1 MRESVAA
8 ARTAPSVAVAA
19 AGGGFSAAE
28 SITPAALPKRWRAA
42 PSASDGDTLARAAS
56 LPLLIGGLLHAR
68 GIRTAEEAELFLSPH
83 FDAIENPY
91 RMAGMQA
98 AVERI
103 QRAIL
108 KKEIILIYG
117 DYDVDGTIA
126 VVLLKTAIE
135 TLGGV
140 CRFHVPHRLRDGYGM
155 QAAQLF
161 KAVAEGVQLV
171 ISVDNGIRAFAAAEE
186 AKRLG
191 LDLIVTDHHLPDA
204 AAGIPTALAV
214 LNPNQ
219 PGCGYP
225 SKHLCGAGVAFKL
238 AQALLEAS
246 DRERA
251 RRKLLPSFLKL
262 LAIATVADSVPLLGE
277 NRTFVALGLEQLAYP
292 VQPGLRALMELAEIQ
307 PHPHRLNARD
317 IGFRLAPRLNAAGR
331 MDVASDVVDLF
342 TTRDPV
348 HARSLAEKLHRLN
361 TDRRNT
367 EQAALGEIERRLRED
382 ASHAKTRCLV
392 LDGEG
397 WHRGVIGILASRV
410 VDRTGKPA
418 LVLTH
423 EDGEAY
429 GSGRSLAGFHLLDA
443 ISTCSDL
450 FTRFGGHA
458 HAVGFSLPSARVP
471 ELRARMEA
479 HSAEYFPDRGDGPE
493 LLYEAE
499 LPLDLLT
506 PTLTGWLERFAPYG
520 MENSEPL
527 FLARGVR
534 VRAVPR
540 MMKERH
546 IRLCLSQGDRTSS
559 CTAVGWN
566 LAEQCDA
573 LAVEENSRLD
583 ILYKLRENEGR
594 YGGGREL
601 EIIDFRPAICD
612 EENLTPPS
620 RSFASQSPGR

>member
-1 MRESVAA
+1 VTTDAATVAE
-8 ARTAPSVAVAA
+8 PSGTEPLPPVL
-19 AGGGFSAAE
+19 
-28 SITPAALPKRWRAA
+28 PPKRWTI
-42 PSASDGDTLARAAS
+42 SATPLEAEILAKDAS
-56 LPLLIGGLLHAR
+56 LPLIVAELLYAR
-68 GIRTAEEAELFLSPH
+68 GVRTQEEVELFLNPRI
-83 FDAIENPY
+83 DALHDPY
-91 RMAGMQA
+91 AMLGMQA
-98 AVERI
+98 AVDRI
-103 QRAIL
+103 KQAIAR
-108 KKEIILIYG
+108 KETILIYG

-155 QAAQLF
+155 QAAQLSQ
-161 KAVAEGVQLV
+161 AVADGVQLV

-186 AKRLG
+186 AQSLG

-204 AAGIPTALAV
+204 AMGIPTALAI

-219 PGCGYP
+219 PECAYP
-225 SKHLCGAGVAFKL
+225 CKHLCGAGVAFKL
-238 AQALLEAS
+238 AQALLEAK

-251 RRKLLPSFLKL
+251 RAKLLPSFLKL
-262 LAIATVADSVPLLGE
+262 LAIATIADAVPLLGE
-277 NRTFVALGLEQLAYP
+277 NRIFVSLGMEQLAHP

-307 PHPHRLNARD
+307 PYPHQLNTRD

-361 TDRRNT
+361 VERRAV
-367 EQAALGEIERRLRED
+367 EQEALGEIERRLED
-382 ASHAKTRCLV
+382 TTHAQAHCLV

-423 EDGEAY
+423 EEGEAY
-429 GSGRSLAGFHLLDA
+429 GSGRSIAAFHLLDA

-471 ELRARMEA
+471 ELRERMEA
-479 HSAEYFPDRGDGPE
+479 YASEHFSTEVMGDE
-493 LLYEAE
+493 LCCAAE
-499 LPLDLLT
+499 LPLDRLT
-506 PTLTGWLERFAPYG
+506 PALEGWLHRFAPYG
-520 MENSEPL
+520 MGNAEHV
-527 FLARGVR
+527 FLARRVR
-534 VRAVPR
+534 VSGSPR
-540 MMKERH
+540 IMKERH
-546 IRLCLSQGDRTSS
+546 IRLRLAQVHSGASLP
-559 CTAVGWN
+559 AVGWN
-566 LAEQCDA
+566 LAGTLRASGIQ
-573 LAVEENSRLD
+573 ENSLLD
-583 ILYKLRENEGR
+583 VAYKLRESDSNYSSGM
-594 YGGGREL
+594 EL
-601 EIIDFRPAICD
+601 EIV
-612 EENLTPPS
+612 NL
-620 RSFASQSPGR
+620 RRAE